1 MMSNLLR
8 ECKAYLFIVVLIG
21 FQELKDFVEHKTEEH
36 QELINAV
43 VVYLV
48 PMQVADI

>member
-1 MMSNLLR
+1 MSNLPR
-8 ECKAYLFIVVLIG
+8 ESKAYLFIVVLIG

-36 QELINAV
+36 KILIYAV
-43 VVYLV
+43 VVNLV